1 MGKRNKN
8 YNKYINEV
16 TIKLLPEK
24 EKRDY
29 ILRMVSFIIVMIFII
44 INFFLIFLPRLELQN
59 KVDSVK
65 RNNYSLESS
74 YYNLLEQYYDVDIT
88 VDGKKLFDVSKNN
101 DAVKLEYN
109 QVDVF
114 EVTEDLLEQLE
125 GYPFSYIENVRYT
138 SSNNTLVVNMQF
150 ILPEYLNEYHQKI
163 EAIPYLTSVQLV
175 SQSAVKTNEGLDRQK
190 ANFVLTLNPESE
202 DFPKVGGQK

>member
-1 MGKRNKN
+1 MGRRNKN

-44 INFFLIFLPRLELQN
+44 INFFLIFLPRIELQN
-59 KVDSVK
+59 KVDSIK
-65 RNNYSLESS
+65 RNNYALESS

-88 VDGKKLFDVSKNN
+88 VDGKKLFDISKNN
-101 DAVKLEYN
+101 DAVKVEYG
-109 QVDVF
+109 QLDLFV
-114 EVTEDLLEQLE
+114 VTEDLQEALNP
-125 GYPFSYIENVRYT
+125 YPFSYIENIRYT
-138 SSNNTLVVNMQF
+138 SSNNTIVVNMQF
-150 ILPEYLNEYHQKI
+150 ILPEYLNEYHKKI
-163 EAIPYLTSVQLV
+163 TEIPYFTSVQLV

-190 ANFVLTLNPESE
+190 ANFVITLDPQAE
-202 DFPKVGGQK
+202 DSPKVGEQK